1 MLVVF
6 TVNHKLV
13 SPVTDVTRLRLVS
26 VRMAPAPEGNPDT
39 SKVAFVTPARFTRFV
54 ITVALVELI
63 GTVTRTCAIRKRIAC
78 AWAGKVAARRSSRA
92 NIRQLILGTVVFG
105 MFVLAEN

>member
-13 SPVTDVTRLRLVS
+13 SLVTDVTRLRLVS

-39 SKVAFVTPARFTRFV
+39 SKLAFVTPARFTRFV
-54 ITVALVELI
+54 RTVELVELI
-63 GTVTRTCAIRKRIAC
+63 GTATRTCAILKRIAC
-78 AWAGKVAARRSSRA
+78 AWAGKVANRKRNRA
-92 NIRQLILGTVVFG
+92 NIRRLPLAMTGCFG
-105 MFVLAEN
+105 DHS